1 MTVTELR
8 QQYDYLVYQC
18 ALLEDK
24 MERLRE
30 LLEEQGEQP

>member
-8 QQYDYLVYQC
+8 QEYDWLVY
-18 ALLEDK
+18 
-24 MERLRE
+24 ERNRIQRRIEYVRE